1 MVSLLYFNGIY
12 MGFTWDEERNYSG
25 GTRYLPPLALKEATS
40 VFASCQF
47 YRWVV

>member
-12 MGFTWDEERNYSG
+12 MGFTLDEERNYSG
-25 GTRYLPPLALKEATS
+25 GTRDLPSLALKEATS
-40 VFASCQF
+40 VYAFCQF